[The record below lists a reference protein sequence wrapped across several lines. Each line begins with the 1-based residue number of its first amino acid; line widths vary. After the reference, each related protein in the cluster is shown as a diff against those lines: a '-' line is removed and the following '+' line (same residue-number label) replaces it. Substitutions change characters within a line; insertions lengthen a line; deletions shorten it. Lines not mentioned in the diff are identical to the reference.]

1 VTARARPRLWPV
13 LLAAGAGLAILL
25 ALGSWQVQRLAWK
38 QGLIAAIDQALAQEP
53 VTLEAAL
60 ARPDADFVKVK
71 LSGTFEPRVV
81 RLLAATAGGAGWDII
96 QGFTMPSGQNVLVV
110 RGRAADGQES
120 AAQSGILEITG
131 ILRRHAARATFDGD
145 NDVAGN
151 RWYWWDVPA
160 MQAAALPGKAAA
172 TPLVLHL
179 VQGSPGT
186 EGLTVAPPKAE
197 LRNNHLGY
205 AITWF
210 GLAAAL
216 VAVTA
221 VFLRQRAN
229 KADA

>member
-1 VTARARPRLWPV
+1 
-13 LLAAGAGLAILL
+13 
-25 ALGSWQVQRLAWK
+25 
-38 QGLIAAIDQALAQEP
+38 
-53 VTLEAAL
+53 
-60 ARPDADFVKVK
+60 
-71 LSGTFEPRVV
+71 
-81 RLLAATAGGAGWDII
+81 
-96 QGFTMPSGQNVLVV
+96 
-110 RGRAADGQES
+110 
-120 AAQSGILEITG
+120 LEITG